1 MQKAEII
8 IYTEKVNN
16 SDYKIEVRVEDDTV
30 WLNQMQMAE
39 LFEATKQ
46 NVSLH
51 IKNVFREGELDQ
63 SSTVK
68 EYLTVQSEGVRKIK
82 RKVLYYN
89 LDVIISVGYRVKS
102 LRGTKFRMWANKVL
116 KEYLLNGHVVNYRL
130 NRVEEKVNQIKDRMN
145 DIEFLVQT
153 NLPPNEGVF
162 YDSQIFDAWEFV
174 SGLIREAK
182 KSIILIDNY
191 VDDSVLSILAK
202 RNLGVEAT
210 VFTSNINKQLQI
222 DLDKI

>member
-1 MQKAEII
+1 MI
-8 IYTEKVNN
+8 
-16 SDYKIEVRVEDDTV
+16 
-30 WLNQMQMAE
+30 
-39 LFEATKQ
+39 LFGSIKCKWQSYLKPQ

-51 IKNVFREGELDQ
+51 IKNVFREGELNQ

-130 NRVEEKVNQIKDRMN
+130 NRVEEVNQIQGRMN

-162 YDSQIFDAWEFV
+162 YDNQIFDAWEFV
-174 SGLIREAK
+174 S
-182 KSIILIDNY
+182 
-191 VDDSVLSILAK
+191 
-202 RNLGVEAT
+202 
-210 VFTSNINKQLQI
+210 
-222 DLDKI
+222 

>member
-202 RNLGVEAT
+202 RNPGVEAT

>member
-1 MQKAEII
+1 MI
-8 IYTEKVNN
+8 
-16 SDYKIEVRVEDDTV
+16 
-30 WLNQMQMAE
+30 
-39 LFEATKQ
+39 LFGSIKCKWQSYLKPQ

-51 IKNVFREGELDQ
+51 IKNVFREGELNQ

-130 NRVEEKVNQIKDRMN
+130 NRVEEVNQIQGRMN

-153 NLPPNEGVF
+153 NLTPNEGVF
-162 YDSQIFDAWEFV
+162 YDNQIFDAWEFV
-174 SGLIREAK
+174 S
-182 KSIILIDNY
+182 
-191 VDDSVLSILAK
+191 
-202 RNLGVEAT
+202 
-210 VFTSNINKQLQI
+210 
-222 DLDKI
+222 

>member
-68 EYLTVQSEGVRKIK
+68 EYLTVQSEGIRKIK

-102 LRGTKFRMWANKVL
+102 LRGTKFRMWANKIL

-130 NRVEEKVNQIKDRMN
+130 KRVEEEVNQIKGRMN

-202 RNLGVEAT
+202 RNPGVEAT

>member
-68 EYLTVQSEGVRKIK
+68 EYLTVQSEGIRKIK

-116 KEYLLNGHVVNYRL
+116 KENLLNGHVVNYRL
-130 NRVEEKVNQIKDRMN
+130 KRVEEEVNQIKGRMN

-174 SGLIREAK
+174 SGNCEPGTVNLTI
-182 KSIILIDNY
+182 NY
-191 VDDSVLSILAK
+191 S
-202 RNLGVEAT
+202 AT
-210 VFTSNINKQLQI
+210 
-222 DLDKI
+222 